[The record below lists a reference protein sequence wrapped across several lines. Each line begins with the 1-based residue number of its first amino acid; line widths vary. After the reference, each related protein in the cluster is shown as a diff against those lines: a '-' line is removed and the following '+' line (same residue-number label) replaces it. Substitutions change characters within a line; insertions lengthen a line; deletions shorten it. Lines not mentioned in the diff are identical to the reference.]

1 MPSDDKNT
9 TFISCNVENYIDTKV
24 YNDVLK
30 SYAKECIS
38 LLDYGF
44 VSISAVENNIIEKI
58 QFTECEISPFHKHD
72 IPCHSNEPRSF
83 TRQRSTPEFT
93 HKKINFADLQ
103 SWLVNTFSPDE
114 TGRRAYPSAGGL
126 YPIEPL
132 IFLFEESIET
142 EKPFI
147 SGCYHFR
154 PISQTLQLI
163 KPLSK
168 EFFYDQLLHSLIDTE
183 NQPAFCMLYTAH
195 FGKSIFKY
203 RYRGYRHAVMEAGS
217 MYQLAVS
224 TSQNIG
230 LSNTVWSSFAE
241 YELLAALD
249 LDPGTFM
256 PITMQLFG
264 YVE

>member
-1 MPSDDKNT
+1 MLTKDKNT
-9 TFISCNVENYIDTKV
+9 TFLSGHVENYIDTKV
-24 YNDVLK
+24 YNEVLK
-30 SYAKECIS
+30 FYAKECIS
-38 LLDYGF
+38 LFEYGF
-44 VSISAVENNIIEKI
+44 VSISAVESTIIEKI
-58 QFTECEISPFHKHD
+58 QFTECEISPFHKND
-72 IPCHSNEPRSF
+72 IPCYRNESPSF
-83 TRQRSTPEFT
+83 TRQASTSGFAQ
-93 HKKINFADLQ
+93 KKISFAELQ
-103 SWLVNTFSPDE
+103 SWLINTFSPDE
-114 TGRRAYPSAGGL
+114 AGRRPYPSAGGL
-126 YPIEPL
+126 YPVEPL

-142 EKPFI
+142 EQPLI

-168 EFFYDQLLHSLIDTE
+168 EFFYSQLLHSLVE
-183 NQPAFCMLYTAH
+183 PAQQPTFCMLYMAH

-217 MYQLAVS
+217 LYQLAIS
-224 TSQNIG
+224 TSQTIG

-256 PITMQLFG
+256 PITMQFFG
-264 YVE
+264 YAE